1 MTRDVNGLQNALRKN
16 RANTR
21 LIVDTVTGVI
31 LGYPDTGTRNGEV
44 RSAVCEAIA
53 HRGVVILTIDEYLRM
68 TMEDDERRQKSKDIV
83 TAGDWY
89 REMQEDGRLESM
101 LASKEQIN
109 KFQNTKQ
116 L

>member
-1 MTRDVNGLQNALRKN
+1 MTRDVNGLQNALRRN

-21 LIVDTVTGVI
+21 LIVDTITGVI

-44 RSAVCEAIA
+44 RAAVCEAIA
-53 HRGVVILTIDEYLRM
+53 HRGVVILTIDEYLCM
-68 TMEDDERRQKSKDIV
+68 TMGDEERKQKSRDIV

-89 REMQEDGRLESM
+89 REMQEDGRIESM